1 MFAKHYHKNRY
12 CITQSMYVM
21 SNNDCFMIYG
31 IYVCV
36 EGALWTWQWWLCIL
50 Y

>member
-1 MFAKHYHKNRY
+1 
-12 CITQSMYVM
+12 MYVM

-36 EGALWTWQWWLCIL
+36 EVALWT
-50 Y
+50 